1 MRASVETSSASDII
15 VGCEVEAACD
25 PGLDER
31 ALAEVNSIVLRQP
44 TISQLVN
51 EATRAVTIV
60 TEPPQRR
67 ELNNMQY
74 KQDTL
79 AFAGRDLDF
88 KHLHEASGKDV
99 DTQPPVRSGPNP
111 KRKRA
116 NVLEDRFS
124 DIEIEDFELDVN
136 DLKELECIELP
147 TKLLN
152 GNVRCNHPC
161 KDRKKYAS
169 LFFLGG

>member
-1 MRASVETSSASDII
+1 VKALVETPLASDII
-15 VGCEVEAACD
+15 VGCEVETACD
-25 PGLDER
+25 PGLDEH
-31 ALAEVNSIVLRQP
+31 ALPEVNSIVLRQP

-67 ELNNMQY
+67 ELDSMQY

-88 KHLHEASGKDV
+88 EHLHEASEKDA
-99 DTQPPVRSGPNP
+99 QPVRNGPNP
-111 KRKRA
+111 KRKRGDA
-116 NVLEDRFS
+116 LEDGFS

-152 GNVRCNHPC
+152 GNIRCNHPC

-169 LFFLGG
+169 CFLWGA